1 MAFCAIRSMIL
12 SYVRIPSP
20 GLRVGASWTLALI
33 CALAAIG
40 GCGAQNEFL
49 AEAKDLLKSDKR
61 TRVELAVRQLTQAA
75 ETQMTAR
82 EEAETRYLLG
92 YYQSGTV
99 EERAAHFTAALDREP
114 KRYEEALIHEALRDN
129 VPDVREAVR
138 MALAK
143 QYRNAPGRIRKE
155 LTDALEGKDNRSRH
169 DAAWVIGHL
178 AAEDDVLAN
187 LIGDSLDHKRMA
199 TRLNAILA
207 VDELARR
214 DATKAQRYVPQLL
227 EKIES
232 APKPTWKKLWL
243 GEGEREDPEVRALAV
258 TTLGTIGATDEI
270 LKVLQNKGSSLRS
283 NAMKA
288 LIASGA
294 GESAVDVLLGLLE
307 EPTAEELQWTSRA
320 SAGRR
325 AVHLR

>member
-1 MAFCAIRSMIL
+1 MIL
-12 SYVRIPSP
+12 SYVM
-20 GLRVGASWTLALI
+20 ASSLVQRKGVFWALALV
-33 CALAAIG
+33 CGLAAVA

-61 TRVELAVRQLTQAA
+61 TRVELAVRQLKQAV
-75 ETQMTAR
+75 ETPMTER
-82 EEAETRYLLG
+82 EEAETHYLLG
-92 YYQSGTV
+92 YYESASV
-99 EERAAHFTAALDREP
+99 EERADHFTMALAREP
-114 KRYEEALIHEALRDN
+114 KRYEEALIHEALRHN

-138 MALAK
+138 VALVK
-143 QYRNAPGRIRKE
+143 QYKSAPGRIRKE

-169 DAAWVIGHL
+169 DAAWVIGYL
-178 AAEDDVLAN
+178 AAEDGALAN

-214 DATKAQRYVPQLL
+214 DATKARRYVPQLL
-227 EKIES
+227 AKIES

-294 GESAVDVLLGLLE
+294 GESAVDVLLGLLV

>member
-1 MAFCAIRSMIL
+1 MTLSTVRAFSPRRSANAL
-12 SYVRIPSP
+12 
-20 GLRVGASWTLALI
+20 LAL
-33 CALAAIG
+33 ALVSGLAALG

-61 TRVELAVRQLTQAA
+61 TRVELAVRQLTQAV
-75 ETQMTAR
+75 ETPMSAR
-82 EEAETRYLLG
+82 EEAETHYLLG
-92 YYQSGTV
+92 YYRSGTV
-99 EERAAHFTAALDREP
+99 EERAAHFTKALASEP

-138 MALAK
+138 IALAR
-143 QYRNAPGRIRKE
+143 QYKASPGRIRKE

-178 AAEDDVLAN
+178 AAEDAALAT
-187 LIGDSLDHKRMA
+187 LIEDALDHKRME

-214 DATKAQRYVPQLL
+214 DAQKARRYIPQLL
-227 EKIES
+227 EKIEA
-232 APKPTWKKLWL
+232 APKPTWKKLWM
-243 GEGEREDPEVRALAV
+243 GEGERENPEVRALAV

-288 LIASGA
+288 LIAAGA
-294 GESAVDVLLGLLE
+294 GQTAVDVLLGLLE
-307 EPTAEELQWTSRA
+307 EPTAEDLRWTSRA
-320 SAGRR
+320 SSGRR
-325 AVHLR
+325 AVQLR